1 MGLAGGLAPGGIAWQ
16 MLLSKETPASGA
28 NPLHPGG
35 CATHAPVGPVHSLVL
50 KHPGL
55 GFGAKGPPP
64 SAALTVPLAA
74 EASVLGVPL
83 EGAPLAPET
92 VAPLPPDMFA
102 PLAAPDAATMLPEA
116 APDTPLDSPTG
127 LAVCWLLHAVSVSAS
142 TRPARRDLRAIASGR
157 LNRLE
162 ARMVTLAPS

>member
-1 MGLAGGLAPGGIAWQ
+1 

-28 NPLHPGG
+28 TPLHPGG
-35 CATHAPVGPVHSLVL
+35 CATHAPVGPVHWLAL

-83 EGAPLAPET
+83 EGAPLAPEA

-102 PLAAPDAATMLPEA
+102 PLAAPDAAPVLPDA

-127 LAVCWLLHAVSVSAS
+127 VPVCWLLHAVIVIVSAS
-142 TRPARRDLRAIASGR
+142 TRRARRDLRAIASRR